1 MALEKNIGKNETIE
15 LFDDKSLYKFVKKGK
30 LKRKN
35 SFDRA
40 SIDGSE
46 YLYGL
51 RTSHS
56 ICTSVESS
64 NSNEIKKKFSSL
76 KTNIIGEK
84 LEETLDEKN
93 ELILSKFKSSTDKFI
108 QILEI
113 DIKKQ
118 IEKFEKRKNLR
129 QVKQSLIK
137 SILNYNS

>member
-93 ELILSKFKSSTDKFI
+93 ELRSFVLDTVEFDQDHTSNNISSYF
-108 QILEI
+108 
-113 DIKKQ
+113 DIAALMWG
-118 IEKFEKRKNLR
+118 IEK
-129 QVKQSLIK
+129 K
-137 SILNYNS
+137 SRNDRYG